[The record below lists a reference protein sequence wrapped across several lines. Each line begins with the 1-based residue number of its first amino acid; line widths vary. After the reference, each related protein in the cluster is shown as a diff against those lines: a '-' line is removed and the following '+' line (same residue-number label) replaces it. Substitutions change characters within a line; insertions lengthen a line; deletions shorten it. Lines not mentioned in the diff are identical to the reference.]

1 MTIRKRLERLEGA
14 LGTRSKTH
22 LVNPTEWPAEEQV
35 MYDEG
40 TDQEK
45 EAMIRAHVPALQEGD
60 VVVLWSV
67 PRPRDEESEP

>member
-35 MYDEG
+35 AYDRASEE
-40 TDQEK
+40 EK
-45 EAMIRAHVPALQEGD
+45 EAMISAHVPDLQEGD

-67 PRPRDEESEP
+67 PRPRDPQSNP